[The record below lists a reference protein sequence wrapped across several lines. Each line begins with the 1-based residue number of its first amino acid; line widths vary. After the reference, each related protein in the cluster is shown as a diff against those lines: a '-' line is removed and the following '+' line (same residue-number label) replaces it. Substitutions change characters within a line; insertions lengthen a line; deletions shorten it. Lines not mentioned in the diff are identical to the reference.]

1 MSADRVGFFCVP
13 NFPFDLVAF
22 AAAGYVFVMKIAIL
36 GKPFDEETLPF
47 LQALLDDLV
56 ARRTEVIIVES
67 FRTYLDNRLQLPE
80 GIGTFRRGDSLRDV
94 QFVFSIGGDGT
105 LLDTVTYVGALQ
117 IPILGIN
124 TGRLGFLATITVERI
139 SQAIDALFKGH
150 FVLEERSLIRVE
162 TDPEV
167 FDGINFGLNE
177 FSILKR
183 DTSSMIVV
191 HTYIDGEYLNS
202 YWADGLIVATPTGS
216 TGYSLSCGGPVMLPQ
231 TNNFIIAPVCP
242 HNLNVRPLIVSDRSV
257 ISFEI
262 EGRSNNFL
270 LSLDSR
276 SVAVDAG
283 IQIAVRRE
291 NFAVRLVKLNH
302 VNFLTTLRSKLN
314 WGLDKRNPAS
324 ILL

>member
-1 MSADRVGFFCVP
+1 
-13 NFPFDLVAF
+13 
-22 AAAGYVFVMKIAIL
+22 MKIAII
-36 GKPFDEETLPF
+36 GKPLDDSTLPF
-47 LQALLDDLV
+47 MQVLLDDLV
-56 ARRTEVIIVES
+56 ARQTEILIAESFHTSLASRLNLPAGIIV
-67 FRTYLDNRLQLPE
+67 
-80 GIGTFRRGDSLRDV
+80 FRRGDSLRGV

-105 LLDTVTYVGALQ
+105 LLDTVTYVGSLQ

-124 TGRLGFLATITVERI
+124 TGRLGFLATITPERI
-139 SQAIDALFKGH
+139 AHAIDALFKGH
-150 FVLEERSLIRVE
+150 FVIEERSLIRVE

-167 FDGINFGLNE
+167 FGKTNFGLNE

-276 SVAVDAG
+276 SVPVEANV
-283 IQIAVRRE
+283 QIAVRRE
-291 NFAVRLVKLNH
+291 TFGARLVKLNH
-302 VNFLTTLRSKLN
+302 VNFLSTLRSKLN
-314 WGLDKRNPAS
+314 WGLDRRNPVGTP
-324 ILL
+324 L

>member
-1 MSADRVGFFCVP
+1 
-13 NFPFDLVAF
+13 
-22 AAAGYVFVMKIAIL
+22 MKIAIL
-36 GKPFDEETLPF
+36 GKPFDENQTAFMQEMI
-47 LQALLDDLV
+47 DDLV
-56 ARRTEVIIVES
+56 RRQAELSILES
-67 FRTYLDNRLQLPE
+67 FYAYLSQYIQLPE
-80 GIGTFRRGDSLRDV
+80 GITTFRRGDSLLGTR
-94 QFVFSIGGDGT
+94 FVLSIGGDGT
-105 LLDTVTYVGALQ
+105 LLDTVTYVGPLQ

-124 TGRLGFLATITVERI
+124 TGRLGFLATISPDKI
-139 SQAIDALFKGH
+139 AQAIDALFKGH
-150 FVLEERSLIRVE
+150 FVLEDRSLIRVD
-162 TDPEV
+162 TDPDT
-167 FDGINFGLNE
+167 FGDINFGLNE

-202 YWADGLIVATPTGS
+202 YWADGLIVSTPTGS

-276 SVAVDAG
+276 SNTVEAG

-291 NFAVRLVKLNH
+291 NFTTRLVKLNH
-302 VNFLTTLRSKLN
+302 VNFLSTLRSKLN
-314 WGLDKRNPAS
+314 WGLDRRNPAG
-324 ILL
+324 IPV

>member
-1 MSADRVGFFCVP
+1 MR
-13 NFPFDLVAF
+13 
-22 AAAGYVFVMKIAIL
+22 IAIL
-36 GKPFDEETLPF
+36 GKPFSEAAQPF
-47 LQALLDDLV
+47 VQALLEDLV
-56 ARRTEVIIVES
+56 ARQTEVLIAES
-67 FRTYLDNRLQLPE
+67 FRTYLDNSLRLPE
-80 GIGTFRRGDSLRDV
+80 GIGSFRRGDSLRGV

-105 LLDTVTYVGALQ
+105 LLDTVTYVGNLQ

-124 TGRLGFLATITVERI
+124 AGRLGFLATVTPAHL
-139 SQAIDALFKGH
+139 SQAIDSLFKGH
-150 FVLEERSLIRVE
+150 FVIEERSLIRVD
-162 TDPEV
+162 TDPDV
-167 FDGINFGLNE
+167 FGDINFGLNE

-202 YWADGLIVATPTGS
+202 YWADGLIVSTPTGS

-276 SVAVDAG
+276 SMPVDAG
-283 IQIAVRRE
+283 VQIAVRRE
-291 NFAVRLVKLNH
+291 TFTARLVKLNH
-302 VNFLTTLRSKLN
+302 VNFLSTLRSKLN
-314 WGLDKRNPAS
+314 WGLDRRNPAG
-324 ILL
+324 IPL

>member
-1 MSADRVGFFCVP
+1 
-13 NFPFDLVAF
+13 
-22 AAAGYVFVMKIAIL
+22 MKIAII
-36 GKPFDEETLPF
+36 GKPLDDSTLPF
-47 LQALLDDLV
+47 VQALLDDLV
-56 ARRTEVIIVES
+56 SRQTDILIAES
-67 FRTYLDNRLQLPE
+67 FHSSLSSRLRLPE
-80 GIGTFRRGDSLRDV
+80 KITVFQRGDSLRGV
-94 QFVFSIGGDGT
+94 QFILSIGGDGT
-105 LLDTVTYVGALQ
+105 LLDTVTYVGSLQ

-124 TGRLGFLATITVERI
+124 TGRLGFLATITPERI
-139 SQAIDALFKGH
+139 AQAIDALYKGH
-150 FVLEERSLIRVE
+150 FVIEERSLIRVE

-167 FDGINFGLNE
+167 FGKINFGLNE

-276 SVAVDAG
+276 SVPVEANV
-283 IQIAVRRE
+283 QIAVRRE
-291 NFAVRLVKLNH
+291 NFGARLVKLNH

-314 WGLDKRNPAS
+314 WGLDRRNPAGTPV
-324 ILL
+324 

>member
-1 MSADRVGFFCVP
+1 
-13 NFPFDLVAF
+13 
-22 AAAGYVFVMKIAIL
+22 MKIAIL
-36 GKPFDEETLPF
+36 GKPFDENQTAFMQEMI
-47 LQALLDDLV
+47 DDLM
-56 ARRTEVIIVES
+56 RRQAEISILES
-67 FRTYLDNRLQLPE
+67 FHTYLSHHIQLPA
-80 GIGTFRRGDSLRDV
+80 GISTFRRGDSLHGTR
-94 QFVFSIGGDGT
+94 FVLSIGGDGT
-105 LLDTVTYVGALQ
+105 LLDTVTHVGPLQ

-124 TGRLGFLATITVERI
+124 TGRLGFLATISPDKI
-139 SQAIDALFKGH
+139 GPAIDALFKGH
-150 FVLEERSLIRVE
+150 FVLEDRSLIRVD
-162 TDPEV
+162 TDPDT
-167 FDGINFGLNE
+167 FGDINFGLNE

-202 YWADGLIVATPTGS
+202 YWADGLIVSTPTGS

-276 SVAVDAG
+276 SSTVEAG

-291 NFAVRLVKLNH
+291 NFNARLIKLNH
-302 VNFLTTLRSKLN
+302 VNFLSTLRSKLN
-314 WGLDKRNPAS
+314 WGLDRRNPAG
-324 ILL
+324 IPI